1 MIHRRVQ
8 RSELTLIQLQPQC
21 LLGQLN
27 TSSVEQEHSLS
38 RRVAPGKMLV
48 GAMSDVR
55 SATNTDTT
63 VTVRTADIAQHQ
75 TALSLTTCC

>member
-27 TSSVEQEHSLS
+27 TSSVEHSLS